1 MMNDSKTPLQG
12 FDPHGFGK
20 RLQSARKALGIT
32 QEELAER
39 LCVDRN
45 HVTRMERGIRV
56 CSIDLLV
63 EISVALEVSTD
74 YLLTGETGSMAI
86 KRKLLTVIEQLKQI
100 SQNF

>member
-1 MMNDSKTPLQG
+1 MNNSKTSLQG
-12 FDPHGFGK
+12 FDPRGFGK

-39 LCVDRN
+39 LRVDRN

-63 EISVALEVSTD
+63 DMAVLLDVSTD
-74 YLLTGETGSMAI
+74 YLHGLSADGYSGH
-86 KRKLLTVIEQLKQI
+86 QLNKAEAAH
-100 SQNF
+100 SP

>member
-1 MMNDSKTPLQG
+1 MISGTDREIPRFNPCE
-12 FDPHGFGK
+12 FGK
-20 RLQSARKALGIT
+20 RLQKVRKNLNIT

-45 HVTRMERGIRV
+45 HITRMERGVRV

-86 KRKLLTVIEQLKQI
+86 KRKLLMVIEQLNQI
-100 SQNF
+100 SQNL